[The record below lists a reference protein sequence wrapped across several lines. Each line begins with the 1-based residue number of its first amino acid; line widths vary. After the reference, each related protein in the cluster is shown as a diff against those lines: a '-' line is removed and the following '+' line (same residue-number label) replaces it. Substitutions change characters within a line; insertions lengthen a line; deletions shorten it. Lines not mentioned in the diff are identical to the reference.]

1 MASNVHELYE
11 KAMRLD
17 EEERQKL
24 VRLLEESDDCRDS
37 KDEIERNWNNE
48 ASRRYKDYKDG
59 KVDGIPADEVFRR
72 LEDRFER

>member
-37 KDEIERNWNNE
+37 KGEIERNWNKE
-48 ASRRYKDYKDG
+48 AARRHQDYKDG
-59 KVDGIPADEVFRR
+59 KVDAIPADDVFRR

>member
-1 MASNVHELYE
+1 MASKIKELYE

-24 VRLLEESDDCRDS
+24 VRLLEEADDCRDS

>member
-1 MASNVHELYE
+1 MASKVQELYE

-24 VRLLEESDDCRDS
+24 VRLLAESDGCCDS
-37 KDEIERNWNNE
+37 KGEIERNWNQE
-48 ASRRYKDYKDG
+48 AARRYEDYKDG
-59 KVDGIPADEVFRR
+59 KVDGISADDVFRR